1 MTVEQFVVQADDG
14 VQLVGELVVPGNPP
28 PWPAALLLSGSGPLD
43 RDSNM
48 PEQVLDVMNAFAAAL
63 AAHGVASLRY
73 DKRGVGASGGDHLTT
88 SFERETDDAN
98 AALDA
103 LRGSQGI
110 GGARVSVI
118 GHSLGGTI
126 AIRLAAS
133 GSLAGVVLLSTP
145 ATSGEEVMRWQSERI
160 AGSSRGLARLRRG
173 SFLRNQERVRSL
185 LLASTGDTVSIDGVE
200 MPARWFR
207 EVMAYEP
214 VRDLQAIRCPVLA
227 IVGRNDVQVDADDVE
242 RMRALVA
249 SPFEGEAPTDLTHL
263 LRRHARPG
271 LGAYAK
277 QMKEPVD
284 RWVLERVASWIS
296 GR

>member
-1 MTVEQFVVQADDG
+1 MVQADDG
-14 VQLVGELVVPGNPP
+14 VQLVGELVVPGTPP

-73 DKRGVGASGGDHLTT
+73 DKRGVGDSGGDYLTT
-88 SFERETDDAN
+88 SFERETDDAK
-98 AALDA
+98 AALGA
-103 LRGSQGI
+103 LRGSPGI
-110 GGARVSVI
+110 DGARISVV

-126 AIRLAAS
+126 AIRLAAAS
-133 GSLAGVVLLSTP
+133 ESLAGVVLLSTP
-145 ATSGEEVMRWQSERI
+145 AASGEEVMRWQSERI
-160 AGSSRGLARLRRG
+160 AASSRGLARLRRG

-214 VRDLQAIRCPVLA
+214 ARDLQTIRCPVLA
-227 IVGRNDVQVDADDVE
+227 IVGSNDVQVDVEDVE
-242 RMRALVA
+242 RMRGLVV

-263 LRRHARPG
+263 LRRHARTG

-284 RWVLERVASWIS
+284 TWVLERVASWVS